1 MPDNFGE
8 RHPQKDLTLMF
19 RQFLIPSF
27 MLLLSSFALTS
38 CIETAV
44 GLGTAAVAAS
54 TTEKGFSTSVS
65 DTVIEAKLTD
75 KFIQNDTSLVT
86 GIQSS
91 VSNGAVLM
99 TGKLD
104 TQDQKILATRLAW
117 EIKGVK
123 EVINEI
129 QLVSDKSIKT
139 TAKDLAASAQLRA
152 ALIGDQE
159 ISSLNY
165 SIDVVNGIVY
175 LSGVA
180 ANEKERERVITH
192 AQALRFAKKVVN
204 YIILSTDKRD

>member
-1 MPDNFGE
+1 
-8 RHPQKDLTLMF
+8 MF
-19 RQFLIPSF
+19 RQFFIPGF
-27 MLLLSSFALTS
+27 MLFLSSFTLTS

-75 KFIQNDTSLVT
+75 KFIQKDASLIT
-86 GIQSS
+86 GVQRS

-99 TGKLD
+99 TGKVD
-104 TQDQKILATRLAW
+104 TQEQKILATRLAW

-123 EVINEI
+123 EVLNEI
-129 QLVSDKSIKT
+129 QIVNGNSLKT

-152 ALIGDQE
+152 ALISDQE

-180 ANEKERERVITH
+180 TDEKERDRVIAH
-192 AQALRFAKKVVN
+192 AQTLRFAKRVVN

>member
-1 MPDNFGE
+1 
-8 RHPQKDLTLMF
+8 MF
-19 RQFLIPSF
+19 RQFLIPGF
-27 MLLLSSFALTS
+27 VLLLSSFALTS

-54 TTEKGFSTSVS
+54 TTEKGFSTSVA

-75 KFIQNDTSLVT
+75 KFIKEDTSLVT
-86 GIQSS
+86 GVEKSI
-91 VSNGAVLM
+91 SNGAVLM
-99 TGKLD
+99 TGKVD
-104 TQDQKILATRLAW
+104 TQEQKILATRLAW

-123 EVINEI
+123 EVVNEI
-129 QLVSDKSIKT
+129 QVVSETSLKT

-152 ALIGDQE
+152 ALIGDQN

-180 ANEKERERVITH
+180 ADEKERERVIAH
-192 AQALRFAKKVVN
+192 AQKLRFAKKVVN
-204 YIILSTDKRD
+204 YIILSTDKRTKPRWL

>member
-1 MPDNFGE
+1 
-8 RHPQKDLTLMF
+8 MF
-19 RQFLIPSF
+19 RQFLIPGF

-75 KFIQNDTSLVT
+75 KFIQNDASLVT
-86 GIQSS
+86 GVESS

-129 QLVSDKSIKT
+129 QIVSEKSIKT

>member
-1 MPDNFGE
+1 
-8 RHPQKDLTLMF
+8 MF
-19 RQFLIPSF
+19 RQFLIPGF

-65 DTVIEAKLTD
+65 DTVIEAKLTE
-75 KFIQNDTSLVT
+75 KFIQKDVSLFT
-86 GIQSS
+86 GVESS
-91 VSNGAVLM
+91 VSNGAVLV
-99 TGKLD
+99 TGKVDKLE
-104 TQDQKILATRLAW
+104 QKILVTRLAW

-129 QLVSDKSIKT
+129 QVVSEKSLKT

-165 SIDVVNGIVY
+165 SIDVVSGIVY

-180 ANEKERERVITH
+180 ADENERERVITH

>member
-1 MPDNFGE
+1 
-8 RHPQKDLTLMF
+8 MF
-19 RQFLIPSF
+19 QQFLIPGF

-65 DTVIEAKLTD
+65 DTVIKAKLTD
-75 KFIQNDTSLVT
+75 KFIQNDASLVT
-86 GIQSS
+86 GVESS

-129 QLVSDKSIKT
+129 QIISDNSIKT

-165 SIDVVNGIVY
+165 SIDVINGIVY

-180 ANEKERERVITH
+180 ANEKERERVIAH
-192 AQALRFAKKVVN
+192 AQALRFAKKVIN

>member
-1 MPDNFGE
+1 
-8 RHPQKDLTLMF
+8 MF
-19 RQFLIPSF
+19 RQFLIPGF
-27 MLLLSSFALTS
+27 ILLLSSFALTS

-86 GIQSS
+86 GIKSS

-99 TGKLD
+99 TGKVD
-104 TQDQKILATRLAW
+104 TQEQKILATRLAW
-117 EIKGVK
+117 EINGVK

-129 QLVSDKSIKT
+129 QVVSDTSLKT

-180 ANEKERERVITH
+180 ANKKERERVITH
-192 AQALRFAKKVVN
+192 AQELRFAKKVVN

>member
-1 MPDNFGE
+1 
-8 RHPQKDLTLMF
+8 MF
-19 RQFLIPSF
+19 RQFLIPGF
-27 MLLLSSFALTS
+27 ILLLSSFALTS

-65 DTVIEAKLTD
+65 DSVIEAKLTD
-75 KFIQNDTSLVT
+75 KFIQRNASLAS
-86 GIQSS
+86 GITKS
-91 VSNGAVLM
+91 VSDGAVLM
-99 TGKLD
+99 TGKVE
-104 TQDQKILATRLAW
+104 TQEQKILATRLAW
-117 EIKGVK
+117 EINGVK
-123 EVINEI
+123 EVVNEI
-129 QLVSDKSIKT
+129 QVVSGKSLKT

-180 ANEKERERVITH
+180 ADEKERERVIAH
-192 AQALRFAKKVVN
+192 AQALRFARQVVN

>member
-1 MPDNFGE
+1 
-8 RHPQKDLTLMF
+8 MF

-75 KFIQNDTSLVT
+75 KFIKNDASFVT
-86 GIQSS
+86 GVESS
-91 VSNGAVLM
+91 VSNGSVLM

-129 QLVSDKSIKT
+129 QIVSEKSLKT

>member
-1 MPDNFGE
+1 
-8 RHPQKDLTLMF
+8 MF
-19 RQFLIPSF
+19 QQFLIPSF

-65 DTVIEAKLTD
+65 DTVIKAKLTD
-75 KFIQNDTSLVT
+75 KFIQNDASLVT
-86 GIQSS
+86 GVESS

-129 QLVSDKSIKT
+129 QIISDNSIKT

-165 SIDVVNGIVY
+165 SIDVINGIVY

-180 ANEKERERVITH
+180 ANEKERERVIAH
-192 AQALRFAKKVVN
+192 AQALRFAKKVIN

>member
-1 MPDNFGE
+1 
-8 RHPQKDLTLMF
+8 MF
-19 RQFLIPSF
+19 RQFLIPGF

-65 DTVIEAKLTD
+65 DTVIKGKLTD
-75 KFIQNDTSLVT
+75 KFIKNDVSLVT
-86 GIQSS
+86 GVESS

-104 TQDQKILATRLAW
+104 SQDQKILATRLAW

-129 QLVSDKSIKT
+129 QLVSDKSVKT

-180 ANEKERERVITH
+180 ENEKERERVIMH
-192 AQALRFAKKVVN
+192 AQTLRFAKKVVN

>member
-1 MPDNFGE
+1 
-8 RHPQKDLTLMF
+8 MF
-19 RQFLIPSF
+19 RQFLIPGF
-27 MLLLSSFALTS
+27 VLLLSSFSLTS

-75 KFIQNDTSLVT
+75 KFIQNDASLVT
-86 GIQSS
+86 GVKSS
-91 VSNGAVLM
+91 VSDGAVLM

-129 QLVSDKSIKT
+129 QIVSDKSLKT

>member
-1 MPDNFGE
+1 
-8 RHPQKDLTLMF
+8 MF

-75 KFIQNDTSLVT
+75 KFIKNDASFVT
-86 GIQSS
+86 RVKSS
-91 VSNGAVLM
+91 VSDGAVLM

-129 QLVSDKSIKT
+129 QIVSDKSIKT

>member
-1 MPDNFGE
+1 
-8 RHPQKDLTLMF
+8 MF

-75 KFIQNDTSLVT
+75 KFIKNDASFVT
-86 GIQSS
+86 GVESS
-91 VSNGAVLM
+91 VSNGSVLM

-129 QLVSDKSIKT
+129 QIISEKSLKT

-180 ANEKERERVITH
+180 ANEKERERVIAH

>member
-1 MPDNFGE
+1 
-8 RHPQKDLTLMF
+8 MF

-75 KFIQNDTSLVT
+75 KFIKNDASFVT
-86 GIQSS
+86 GVESS
-91 VSNGAVLM
+91 VSNGSVLM

-129 QLVSDKSIKT
+129 QVISEKSIKA

>member
-1 MPDNFGE
+1 
-8 RHPQKDLTLMF
+8 MF

-27 MLLLSSFALTS
+27 MLFLSSFALTS

-75 KFIQNDTSLVT
+75 KFIQNDASFVT
-86 GIQSS
+86 GVKSS
-91 VSNGAVLM
+91 VNDGAVLM

-129 QLVSDKSIKT
+129 QLVSDKSVKA

-180 ANEKERERVITH
+180 ANENERERVITH

>member
-1 MPDNFGE
+1 
-8 RHPQKDLTLMF
+8 MF

-75 KFIQNDTSLVT
+75 KFIKNDASFVT
-86 GIQSS
+86 GVESS
-91 VSNGAVLM
+91 VNNGSVLM

>member
-1 MPDNFGE
+1 
-8 RHPQKDLTLMF
+8 MF

-27 MLLLSSFALTS
+27 MLLLSSFTLTS

-65 DTVIEAKLTD
+65 DTVIEAKLID
-75 KFIQNDTSLVT
+75 KFIKNDASFVT
-86 GIQSS
+86 GVESS
-91 VSNGAVLM
+91 VSNGSVLM

>member
-1 MPDNFGE
+1 
-8 RHPQKDLTLMF
+8 MF
-19 RQFLIPSF
+19 RQFLIPGF
-27 MLLLSSFALTS
+27 MLLLSSFTLTS

-65 DTVIEAKLTD
+65 DTVIKAKLTD
-75 KFIQNDTSLVT
+75 KFIQNDASLVT
-86 GIQSS
+86 GVESS

-123 EVINEI
+123 EVVNEI
-129 QLVSDKSIKT
+129 QIVSEKSLKT

-192 AQALRFAKKVVN
+192 AQELRFAKKVIN

>member
-1 MPDNFGE
+1 
-8 RHPQKDLTLMF
+8 MF
-19 RQFLIPSF
+19 RQFLIPGF
-27 MLLLSSFALTS
+27 VLLLSSFSLTS

-75 KFIQNDTSLVT
+75 KFIQNDASLVT
-86 GIQSS
+86 GVQRS

-104 TQDQKILATRLAW
+104 TQDLKILATRLAW

-129 QLVSDKSIKT
+129 QIVSDKSLKT

>member
-1 MPDNFGE
+1 
-8 RHPQKDLTLMF
+8 MF

-27 MLLLSSFALTS
+27 MLLVSSFALTS

-75 KFIQNDTSLVT
+75 KFIQNDASLVT

-99 TGKLD
+99 TGKVD
-104 TQDQKILATRLAW
+104 TQEQKILATRLAW

-123 EVINEI
+123 EVVNEI
-129 QLVSDKSIKT
+129 QIVSGNSLKT

-152 ALIGDQE
+152 NLIGDQE

-180 ANEKERERVITH
+180 ENEKERERVIMH
-192 AQALRFAKKVVN
+192 AQTLRFAKKVVN

>member
-1 MPDNFGE
+1 
-8 RHPQKDLTLMF
+8 MF
-19 RQFLIPSF
+19 RQFLIPGF

-75 KFIQNDTSLVT
+75 KLLKNDASFVT
-86 GIQSS
+86 GVESS
-91 VSNGAVLM
+91 VNNGSVLM

-129 QLVSDKSIKT
+129 QLVSDKSVKA

-192 AQALRFAKKVVN
+192 AQGLRFAKKVVN

>member
-1 MPDNFGE
+1 
-8 RHPQKDLTLMF
+8 MF
-19 RQFLIPSF
+19 RQFLIPGF

-75 KFIQNDTSLVT
+75 KFIKNDSSLVT
-86 GIQSS
+86 GVKSS

-104 TQDQKILATRLAW
+104 TQDQKILASRLAW

-129 QLVSDKSIKT
+129 QIVSETSLKT
-139 TAKDLAASAQLRA
+139 SAKDLAASAQLRA

>member
-1 MPDNFGE
+1 
-8 RHPQKDLTLMF
+8 
-19 RQFLIPSF
+19 

-65 DTVIEAKLTD
+65 DTVIAAKLTD
-75 KFIQNDTSLVT
+75 KFVQNDASFVT
-86 GIQSS
+86 GVESS
-91 VSNGAVLM
+91 VSNGSVLM

-180 ANEKERERVITH
+180 ENEKERERVITH
-192 AQALRFAKKVVN
+192 AQTLRFAKKVVN

>member
-1 MPDNFGE
+1 
-8 RHPQKDLTLMF
+8 MF

-75 KFIQNDTSLVT
+75 KFIKNDASFVT
-86 GIQSS
+86 GVESS
-91 VSNGAVLM
+91 VSNGSVLM

-139 TAKDLAASAQLRA
+139 TAKDLAARAQLRA

>member
-1 MPDNFGE
+1 
-8 RHPQKDLTLMF
+8 MF

-75 KFIQNDTSLVT
+75 KFIKNDASFVT
-86 GIQSS
+86 GVESS
-91 VSNGAVLM
+91 VSNGSVLM

-129 QLVSDKSIKT
+129 QLDSDESIKT

>member
-1 MPDNFGE
+1 
-8 RHPQKDLTLMF
+8 MF
-19 RQFLIPSF
+19 RQFLIPGF

-75 KFIQNDTSLVT
+75 KFIKNDASFVT
-86 GIQSS
+86 GVESS
-91 VSNGAVLM
+91 VSNGSVLM

-129 QLVSDKSIKT
+129 QLVSDKSVKT

-192 AQALRFAKKVVN
+192 AQGLRFAKKVVN